1 MSFLFLYY
9 FPRYTHLILCNA
21 ILCRHKHFQN
31 LYFWLLQKLRHL
43 WMNPMLDWYNFYHLP
58 CNIRQL
64 LLLVCHHFQILFLPV
79 FHYRLL
85 QVHTHMTPNILADN
99 KAVPNLPFSPII
111 IFPPFI
117 HFCLDILLQTISYYP
132 VLWVDNIVPCK
143 VLMPVAQKSLRTC
156 TLPSPNTY
164 LFSFVCSSLLP
175 PQFFDINTLPHKSL
189 NTLNLCSTV
198 ENRE

>member
-1 MSFLFLYY
+1 MPP
-9 FPRYTHLILCNA
+9 FPNIVFAYIPLQAPPGAYAYDTLPEHVELLIFPDTLLAAYTGVPI
-21 ILCRHKHFQN
+21 
-31 LYFWLLQKLRHL
+31 
-43 WMNPMLDWYNFYHLP
+43 
-58 CNIRQL
+58 NI
-64 LLLVCHHFQILFLPV
+64 
-79 FHYRLL
+79 
-85 QVHTHMTPNILADN
+85 PNILADN